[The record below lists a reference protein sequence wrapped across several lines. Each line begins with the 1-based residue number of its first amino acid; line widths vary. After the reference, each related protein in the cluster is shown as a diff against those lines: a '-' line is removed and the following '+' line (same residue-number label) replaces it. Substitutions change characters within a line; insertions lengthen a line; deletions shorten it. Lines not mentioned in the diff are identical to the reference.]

1 MAIWD
6 GEQSPG
12 TARSESRKTLA
23 NNDKACLEAEL
34 WELGEQTL
42 RQNPFDTPSPALS
55 GLGRATRSPKQHQP
69 ELHQARQR
77 RVESPR
83 IASFYHFTVCF
94 TFDAAHRAGPGARG
108 DRPSAP
114 RPRLVVPCQ
123 PPIGAR
129 QRSHINNM
137 LTIFP

>member
-42 RQNPFDTPSPALS
+42 RQNRALYHLAPQLS
-55 GLGRATRSPKQHQP
+55 TR
-69 ELHQARQR
+69 LAQR
-77 RVESPR
+77 L
-83 IASFYHFTVCF
+83 
-94 TFDAAHRAGPGARG
+94 AG
-108 DRPSAP
+108 
-114 RPRLVVPCQ
+114 
-123 PPIGAR
+123 
-129 QRSHINNM
+129 
-137 LTIFP
+137 

>member
-42 RQNPFDTPSPALS
+42 RQNRALLVSDVWNRPGLRASIISHTLTTTSTVSASLSRRSQAIEPFDFGA
-55 GLGRATRSPKQHQP
+55 
-69 ELHQARQR
+69 
-77 RVESPR
+77 
-83 IASFYHFTVCF
+83 ASTKYPF
-94 TFDAAHRAGPGARG
+94 
-108 DRPSAP
+108 
-114 RPRLVVPCQ
+114 
-123 PPIGAR
+123 
-129 QRSHINNM
+129 
-137 LTIFP
+137 